1 MHRFILG
8 GGRYSAIE
16 PFREM
21 PVIDVSAL
29 ATYFAVM
36 CITPGPN
43 NVMVT
48 ASGAAFGYR
57 ATLPHLVGIAI
68 GAALQLV
75 LVALGFGLVF
85 QKFPVLHTVLALG
98 GAVYLLYLAWWLC
111 QAGSVAEIESR
122 RPFTILKAMLFQ
134 IVNPKAWVMAVTTAA
149 VFLPRDA
156 PYSQIVVV
164 VGGVFL
170 AVCFPCASAWA
181 LFGSGVRR
189 LLLRPAYRRVFNVTM
204 SILLAFTAVIGL
216 RD

>member
-68 GAALQLV
+68 GAALHWCWSRWGS
-75 LVALGFGLVF
+75 ASCFRSF
-85 QKFPVLHTVLALG
+85 RCCIRCWH
-98 GAVYLLYLAWWLC
+98 W
-111 QAGSVAEIESR
+111 AGRS
-122 RPFTILKAMLFQ
+122 T
-134 IVNPKAWVMAVTTAA
+134 
-149 VFLPRDA
+149 
-156 PYSQIVVV
+156 
-164 VGGVFL
+164 
-170 AVCFPCASAWA
+170 C
-181 LFGSGVRR
+181 
-189 LLLRPAYRRVFNVTM
+189 
-204 SILLAFTAVIGL
+204 
-216 RD
+216 

>member
-1 MHRFILG
+1 MHRFTLG
-8 GGRYSAIE
+8 GGRYSATE

-85 QKFPVLHTVLALG
+85 QKFPVLHTALALG
-98 GAVYLLYLAWWLC
+98 GAVYLLYLAWRLC

-156 PYSQIVVV
+156 PYSQIVVI

-189 LLLRPAYRRVFNVTM
+189 LLLQPAYRRVFNVTM
-204 SILLAFTAVIGL
+204 SILLAFTAILGL